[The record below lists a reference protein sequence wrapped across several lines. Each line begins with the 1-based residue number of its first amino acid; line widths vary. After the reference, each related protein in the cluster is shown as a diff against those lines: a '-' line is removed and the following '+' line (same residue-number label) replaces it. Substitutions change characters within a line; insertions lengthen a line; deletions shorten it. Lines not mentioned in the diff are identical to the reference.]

1 MRVDFSRFPS
11 AAGFRENPKNQRAA
25 TKFVKR
31 PLALPLTK
39 RKRQRSIERAGGQHE
54 NAVPVIFCFSD
65 ILEADSQ
72 DNALG
77 LRQEEYVHEIFY

>member
-1 MRVDFSRFPS
+1 MP
-11 AAGFRENPKNQRAA
+11 FRLSSV
-25 TKFVKR
+25 F
-31 PLALPLTK
+31 L
-39 RKRQRSIERAGGQHE
+39 AGGQHE

-65 ILEADSQ
+65 ILKADSQ